1 MIIGDP
7 AVFAIESEITVA
19 YERVSQRALGF
30 FCGSRCGSLL
40 RCNDFRCVT
49 ILGVAFA
56 DVAKRIEGRG
66 SHGVPPVSNADS
78 IEIATAFRLA
88 VYSDQPEDKLFFGMR
103 ATELGRLFSS
113 KNIVWDGDEAFD
125 DGSYILQFD
134 VEDRVRVI
142 AFSSAGTATFG
153 SR

>member
-30 FCGSRCGSLL
+30 FAVHVAGRCYGVTTS
-40 RCNDFRCVT
+40 DAT

-66 SHGVPPVSNADS
+66 SHSVPPVSNADS

-125 DGSYILQFD
+125 DVHRAGHQNR
-134 VEDRVRVI
+134 RV
-142 AFSSAGTATFG
+142 G
-153 SR
+153 